1 MSVQPTAKAR
11 ETAQTSAA
19 RDLDV
24 IEMEVYSNRFMS
36 ITDEMGL
43 SLVRSSFST
52 NIKERKD
59 CSVGLFDA
67 RGRLIVQASH
77 IPVHL
82 GSLQGGVQAVL
93 ENFAPDAI
101 RPGDAFICNDPYL
114 AGGSHTPDISILTPV
129 FVAGRL
135 AFFAANLGHHSDV
148 GGGVPGSCDPSQTSI
163 FQEGLRIPVLKIQR
177 EGVLDE
183 QIVQLVATNSRDP
196 LERVLDLKVQIATNE
211 IGKRKLLGL
220 CDSFGLETV
229 ERAVED
235 LIAYSETRL
244 RKRISELPDG
254 TWHGEAWIDGDG
266 VGFDPCRIAVAI
278 TVAGSDLTFD
288 FTGTDKQ
295 ARGAVNIPRTAL
307 DATVYYCIKA
317 LLDPSLP
324 PNEGMALPV
333 RIIAEEGSL
342 VRPAFPAAVGIR
354 STSCQRVVRAVF
366 QAFAGLLPA
375 EKVFASSA
383 DMNATMIFFGPHKTR
398 AGNFV
403 YLETVGGGAGAS
415 RAHDGMNGIQVH
427 ITNTSNLPTEAL
439 EIEYPLM
446 VRRYA
451 LASGSGGAGQTTGGM
466 GIIREVVAMTDG
478 IRANASCEG
487 LRTPADGVFGA
498 AQGEVAHLRLIPAQG
513 PASDHDISITNVV
526 LNRGD
531 ALSLQTPGGGGF
543 GAPSS

>member
-1 MSVQPTAKAR
+1 M
-11 ETAQTSAA
+11 TAQFPPSEASAA
-19 RDLDV
+19 PREFDV

-59 CSVGLFDA
+59 CSVGLFDGK
-67 RGRLIVQASH
+67 GRLIVQASH

-93 ENFAPDAI
+93 DNFAPETI

-129 FVAGRL
+129 FIGKKL

-163 FQEGLRIPVLKIQR
+163 FQEGLRIPVLKIVR

-183 QIVQLVATNSRDP
+183 QIVQIVATNSRDP

-211 IGKRKLLGL
+211 IGRRKLQSL
-220 CDSFGLETV
+220 CDSFGLGTV
-229 ERAVED
+229 ERAVDD

-254 TWHGEAWIDGDG
+254 SWSGEAWIDGDG
-266 VGFDPCRIAVAI
+266 VGFEPCKIAVKVSVKGDGLI
-278 TVAGSDLTFD
+278 FD

-295 ARGAVNIPRTAL
+295 AAGAVNIPRTAL

-317 LLDPSLP
+317 LLDPTLP
-324 PNEGMALPV
+324 PNAGMTYPV
-333 RIIAEEGSL
+333 EIIAEEGTI

-366 QAFAGLLPA
+366 QAFAGLLPK
-375 EKVFASSA
+375 EKVFASSS

-415 RAHDGMNGIQVH
+415 QDFPGMNGIQVH

-451 LASGSGGAGQTTGGM
+451 LASGSGGQGAREGGM
-466 GIIREVVAMTDG
+466 GIIREVVATTDG

-487 LRTPADGVFGA
+487 LRTPADGVFGGG
-498 AQGEVAHLRLIPAQG
+498 QGEVAHLKLIPASG
-513 PASDHDISITNVV
+513 AASEHNISITNVL

-543 GAPSS
+543 GPAS

>member
-1 MSVQPTAKAR
+1 MPAPNQAA
-11 ETAQTSAA
+11 SAPA
-19 RDLDV
+19 RDFDV

-59 CSVGLFDA
+59 CSVGLFD
-67 RGRLIVQASH
+67 GHGHLIVQASH

-93 ENFAPDAI
+93 ENFPPDQI

-129 FVAGRL
+129 FIEGRL

-163 FQEGLRIPVLKIQR
+163 FQEGLRIPVLKIVR
-177 EGVLDE
+177 EGVLDD

-211 IGKRKLLGL
+211 IGRRKLEAL
-220 CDSFGLETV
+220 CATFGLSVV
-229 ERAVED
+229 ERAVGD
-235 LIAYSETRL
+235 LIAYSDARL
-244 RKRISELPDG
+244 RKRIAELPDG
-254 TWHGEAWIDGDG
+254 TFSGEAWIDGDG
-266 VGFDPCRIAVAI
+266 VGHEPCRIAVAV
-278 TVAGSDLTFD
+278 TVAGDTLTFD
-288 FTGTDKQ
+288 FSGTAPQ

-317 LLDPSLP
+317 LLDPTLP
-324 PNEGMALPV
+324 PNDGMTRPV
-333 RIIAEEGSL
+333 RIIAEEGTL

-366 QAFAGLLPA
+366 QAFAGVLPA

-398 AGNFV
+398 KGNFV

-415 RAHDGMNGIQVH
+415 LVHPGMNGIQVH

-451 LASGSGGAGQTTGGM
+451 LATGSGGTGAQPGGM
-466 GIIREVVAMTDG
+466 GIIREVIAMTDG

-487 LRTPADGVFGA
+487 LRTPAEGVYGGGP
-498 AQGEVAHLRLIPAQG
+498 GEVAHLKLCPAG
-513 PASDHDISITNVV
+513 GAETEHDISITNVV

-543 GAPSS
+543 GPAS

>member
-1 MSVQPTAKAR
+1 MSATPQAA
-11 ETAQTSAA
+11 SASA
-19 RDLDV
+19 PAAGRDFDV

-59 CSVGLFDA
+59 CSVGLFDGQ
-67 RGRLIVQASH
+67 GRLIVQASH

-93 ENFAPDAI
+93 ETFAPDQI

-129 FVAGRL
+129 FIEGRL

-163 FQEGLRIPVLKIQR
+163 FQEGLRIPALTIVR
-177 EGVLDE
+177 EGVLDD

-211 IGKRKLLGL
+211 IGRRKLEGL
-220 CDSFGLETV
+220 CETFGLGVV
-229 ERAVED
+229 ERAVGD
-235 LIAYSETRL
+235 LIAYSEARL
-244 RKRISELPDG
+244 RKRIAELPDG
-254 TWHGEAWIDGDG
+254 TFSGEAWIDGDG
-266 VGFDPCRIAVAI
+266 VGHEPCRIAVAV
-278 TVAGSDLTFD
+278 TVAGETLTFD
-288 FTGTDKQ
+288 FTGTAPQ

-317 LLDPSLP
+317 LLDPTLP
-324 PNEGMALPV
+324 PNDGMTRPV
-333 RIIAEEGSL
+333 RIIAEEGTL

-366 QAFAGLLPA
+366 QAFAGVLPA
-375 EKVFASSA
+375 QKVFASSA

-415 RAHDGMNGIQVH
+415 QAHPGMNGIQVH

-451 LASGSGGAGQTTGGM
+451 LASGSGGAGAQPGGM

-487 LRTPADGVFGA
+487 LRTPAEGVFGGGA
-498 AQGEVAHLRLIPAQG
+498 GEVAHLKLCPAGG
-513 PASDHDISITNVV
+513 PETEHDISITNVV

-543 GAPSS
+543 GPAS

>member
-1 MSVQPTAKAR
+1 MQLHVQEAR
-11 ETAQTSAA
+11 EFDA
-19 RDLDV
+19 

-36 ITDEMGL
+36 ITDEMGS

-67 RGRLIVQASH
+67 AGRLIVQASH

-82 GSLQGGVQAVL
+82 GSLQGGVAAVL
-93 ENFAPDAI
+93 ENYQPEDI

-129 FVAGRL
+129 FHEGRL
-135 AFFAANLGHHSDV
+135 RFFAANLGHHSDV

-163 FQEGLRIPVLKIQR
+163 FAEGIRIPVLKIAR

-183 QIVQLVATNSRDP
+183 QIVKLISTNSRDP

-211 IGKRKLLGL
+211 LGSRKLVALA
-220 CDSFGLETV
+220 DQFGIATV
-229 ERAVED
+229 EKAVDD
-235 LIAYSETRL
+235 LIAYSESRL
-244 RKRISELPDG
+244 RKRIRDLPDG
-254 TWHGEAWIDGDG
+254 VYRGEAFIDGDG
-266 VGFDPCRIAVAI
+266 IGNDPCRIAVAI
-278 TVAGSDLTFD
+278 RVEGDGITFD
-288 FTGTDKQ
+288 FTGTDRQ
-295 ARGAVNIPRTAL
+295 ARGAVNIPKTAL
-307 DATVYYCIKA
+307 DATCYYTIKA
-317 LLDPSLP
+317 LLDPGLP
-324 PNEGMALPV
+324 PNEGMAIPV
-333 RIIAEEGSL
+333 AIVAPEGTL
-342 VRPAFPAAVGIR
+342 VRPKFPAAVGIR

-366 QAFAGLLPA
+366 QAFAGVLPK

-398 AGNFV
+398 EGNFV

-415 RAHDGMNGIQVH
+415 LDHDGANGIQVH
-427 ITNTSNLPTEAL
+427 ITNTSNLPAEAL

-451 LASGSGGAGQTTGGM
+451 LADGSGGRGHTNGGM
-466 GIIREVVAMTDG
+466 GIVREVVAMVDG

-487 LRTPADGVFGA
+487 LRTPAEGVFGGGP
-498 AQGEVAHLRLIPAQG
+498 GEVARLQFAAAG
-513 PASDHDISITNVV
+513 GEAADYSISITDIPMNA
-526 LNRGD
+526 GD
-531 ALSLQTPGGGGF
+531 SLLLQTPGGGGF
-543 GAPSS
+543 GPAS